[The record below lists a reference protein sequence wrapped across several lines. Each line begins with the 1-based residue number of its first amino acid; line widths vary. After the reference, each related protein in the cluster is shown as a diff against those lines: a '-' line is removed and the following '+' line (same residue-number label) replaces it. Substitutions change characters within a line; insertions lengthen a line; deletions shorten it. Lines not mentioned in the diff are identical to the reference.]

1 MAKARRKILIVEDH
15 SLNLKLFRDILRA
28 KGFDTIEDRVGR
40 HCLEYAEKY
49 QPDLVILD
57 ILLPYSSGIELAQK
71 LKKNPKTEH
80 IPLLGVTALAIS
92 DTHDKMIEAG
102 CVECLTKPFT
112 LDMFLKTIDF
122 SLNSSLAE
130 KPLDISPQ
138 NHTKNALIQEEQG
151 DEEQFKVANLF

>member
-1 MAKARRKILIVEDH
+1 MAKPSKKILIVEDH

-40 HCLEYAEKY
+40 QCLEYAIND
-49 QPDLVILD
+49 QPDLIILD

-71 LKKNPKTEH
+71 LKGNKKTAH

-112 LDMFLKTIDF
+112 LDMFLKAIDF
-122 SLNSSLAE
+122 SLRSIDELEYQRHKKSAPTIVAQNAECNTVASL
-130 KPLDISPQ
+130 
-138 NHTKNALIQEEQG
+138 
-151 DEEQFKVANLF
+151 F

>member
-1 MAKARRKILIVEDH
+1 MAKGRKKVLIVEDH

-40 HCLEYAEKY
+40 QCLEYAENH
-49 QPDLVILD
+49 QPHLVILD
-57 ILLPYSSGIELAQK
+57 ILLPYSSGIELAHK
-71 LKKNPKTEH
+71 LKKNVRTKH

-112 LDMFLKTIDF
+112 LDRFLSAIEF
-122 SLNSSLAE
+122 SLQHT
-130 KPLDISPQ
+130 PHISPKKYR
-138 NHTKNALIQEEQG
+138 KNALNQQVASAQG
-151 DEEQFKVANLF
+151 LKTANLI

>member
-1 MAKARRKILIVEDH
+1 MAKARRKVLIVEDH

-28 KGFDTIEDRVGR
+28 KGFETLEDRIGR
-40 HCLEYAEKY
+40 HCIEYAENH
-49 QPDLVILD
+49 QPDLIILD

-71 LKKNPKTEH
+71 LKKNPKTKD

-102 CVECLTKPFT
+102 CIECLTKPFT

-122 SLNSSLAE
+122 SLQGLLAPTD
-130 KPLDISPQ
+130 KK
-138 NHTKNALIQEEQG
+138 HAKNAQIQK
-151 DEEQFKVANLF
+151 DESVQDFKIASLL